1 MLFLHSENF
10 DRQNNIYIIH
20 KNTSHVIKECIVKK
34 ADMHKNNAYLN
45 NPVNF
50 LLILKLFV

>member
-10 DRQNNIYIIH
+10 DRQNNLYIIH
-20 KNTSHVIKECIVKK
+20 KYTSHVIKEYIVKK
-34 ADMHKNNAYLN
+34 ADMHKNNAYLH